1 MKDVKLK
8 NGNIKITPAAGCGL
22 YCLAD
27 DRIYSEAVCPERE
40 KAFYKDV
47 PLAATEAADTEAEA
61 ESGAE

>member
-8 NGNIKITPAAGCGL
+8 NGAIKITPAAGCGL
-22 YCLAD
+22 YCSAD

-40 KAFYKDV
+40 KALYTEV
-47 PLAATEAADTEAEA
+47 PIVEPQPEPEAEA